1 MGALALGFAACSSEE
16 EVVNVNPT
24 FDGNAVK
31 AEFALNLPGKVATRQ
46 QKAITQDDELKSA
59 FENYRG
65 IALADLYIA
74 PFATPVAKDA
84 DPVGTSDVKVGD
96 IELTEDVNI
105 QNRNANDKWYTD
117 VTVPVGTNAF
127 LVYAEATKSG
137 KDAANGSLTPNSD
150 DPIVSLSTLNFELKQ
165 ISTENLD
172 GSDILTALN
181 ALPAVKGLANSTA
194 TEAKAWKDLS
204 ATEDNQF
211 YADLYAVFAS
221 LKAGSKTDVL
231 AFLKDQLKP
240 ALINNTGA
248 GADGIDAKLATAV
261 DEAITAVENAADFTA
276 NAGVPDGAAVL
287 KCTDGVFE
295 YVTTD
300 FITGAKWGQNVY
312 TYPAS
317 LWYRANTGIRADD
330 AIQSTNVADQKWDAF
345 ISSAYQA
352 ANKTVKASTQS
363 VALVNPLQYAV
374 ANFETQI
381 KFAKDS
387 YQIDKVVTIDNTTDP
402 ATETVEEKATVKP
415 AELALNGI
423 LVGDQKNVDW
433 QFKPVDTDP
442 VVIYDT
448 DLIATEF
455 GTVFSIA
462 SQTLVLETSADKKQ
476 VNVALE
482 FINNSEVP
490 INGIDGI
497 VPVGAKFYL
506 VGVLN
511 LDPKNWTEETTGDK
525 PLIFQQDYK
534 TIAKFTVNSLEN
546 TAYNTIPDLRAPE
559 LEFGLSVDL
568 EWQKG
573 YTFEIGIGAAEEPT
587 VEP

>member
-31 AEFALNLPGKVATRQ
+31 AEFALKLPSKVATRQ
-46 QKAITQDDELKSA
+46 QTAITQDDGTVES
-59 FENYRG
+59 FRG

-96 IELTEDVNI
+96 ITLTSDI
-105 QNRNANDKWYTD
+105 TLTQHTNANDKWYTD

-137 KDAANGSLTPNSD
+137 NDAQNGSLTPSVE
-150 DPIVSLSTLNFELKQ
+150 DPITALSAVNFELKQ
-165 ISTENLD
+165 ISTGNLD
-172 GSDILTALN
+172 GSAILAALN
-181 ALPAVKGLANSTA
+181 ALPVVEGLANSTA
-194 TEAKAWKDLS
+194 TDAKAWKDLS

-221 LKAGSKTDVL
+221 LKAGSRTDVL

-240 ALINNTGA
+240 ALIINTGA
-248 GADGIDAKLATAV
+248 GENGIDAKLATAV
-261 DEAITAVENAADFTA
+261 DEAIAAVEAAPDFTA
-276 NAGVPDGAAVL
+276 EAGVPDGAAVL

-300 FITGAKWGQNVY
+300 FISGAKWGQNVY
-312 TYPAS
+312 SYPAS

-345 ISSAYQA
+345 IGSAYQA
-352 ANKTVKASTQS
+352 ANNTVKASTQS

-374 ANFETQI
+374 ANFQTEI
-381 KFAKDS
+381 KFAKES
-387 YQIDKVVTIDNTTDP
+387 YQIDKVVTIDESTDP

-433 QFKPVDTDP
+433 QFKPVVDADP

-448 DLIATEF
+448 DLIAKTF
-455 GTVFSIA
+455 GTAFSVA

-490 INGIDGI
+490 IKGIDGI
-497 VPVGAKFYL
+497 VPVGSKFYL
-506 VGVLN
+506 IGQLS
-511 LDPKNWTEETTGDK
+511 LDPKNWTEETTGEKD
-525 PLIFQQDYK
+525 LIFQQDYK
-534 TIAKFTVNSLEN
+534 TIAKFTINSLEN

-573 YTFEIGIGAAEEPT
+573 YTFEIEVGN
-587 VEP
+587 